1 MFQFNQSKLTI
12 IVGIVMVASWML
24 SACLGPVIDE
34 PVESK
39 SRVVVDV
46 RTFSLGFEEFEAKTG
61 NTPATRLSFAVFD
74 TKGTLVGT
82 AIHQESSD
90 ESFGTFELE
99 LYPGNYTLV
108 AVAHNGDA
116 DAVITSP
123 TSVSLP
129 GTTFTDTFTKVQN
142 LTVESGKDCNL
153 SMTLPRVTSAFVL
166 RLAATPPAN
175 VKEIKVIVNT
185 GGFLLS
191 QVNPSTLGINP
202 ETGLASNNWKF
213 THTIPIA
220 DISKDLLLYFI
231 GQNNPTAVNIKA
243 TAYATDGT
251 EIISHTLNNVSLVPN
266 RKTIAT
272 GNFFKSQGSGS
283 FTFGSTWNP
292 DNEMNY

>member
-1 MFQFNQSKLTI
+1 MFKFNQSKFTI
-12 IVGIVMVASWML
+12 IVGIVMVASWVL

-46 RTFSLGFEEFEAKTG
+46 RTFSLGFEEFETKTG
-61 NTPATRLSFAVFD
+61 NNSATRLSFAVFD

-123 TSVSLP
+123 TSVTLP

-142 LTVESGKDCNL
+142 LTVESGEDYNL

-166 RLAATPPAN
+166 RLADTPPTNA
-175 VKEIKVIVNT
+175 KEIIVEVNNT
-185 GGFLLS
+185 GNEPTS
-191 QVNPSTLGINP
+191 LGINP
-202 ETGLASNNWKF
+202 STGLALGHWKQIC
-213 THTIPIA
+213 TIPIA
-220 DISKDLLLYFI
+220 DFSSDVPIYFVKMFEEDI
-231 GQNNPTAVNIKA
+231 VVSVKA

-251 EIISHTLNNVSLVPN
+251 EIISHTINNVSLVPN